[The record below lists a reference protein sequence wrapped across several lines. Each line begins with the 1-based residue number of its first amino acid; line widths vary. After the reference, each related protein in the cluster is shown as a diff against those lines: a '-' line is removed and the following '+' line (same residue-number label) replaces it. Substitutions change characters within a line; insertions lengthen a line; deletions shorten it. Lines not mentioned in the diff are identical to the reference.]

1 MNVNVCDCE
10 ILPKF
15 LALLTTHSLPLP
27 PYLPLQLKEQMA
39 KYYVDREYAECM
51 KSEIC
56 TEFPEN
62 HNAYFRQH
70 QFGFDLDTRYIT

>member
-1 MNVNVCDCE
+1 
-10 ILPKF
+10 
-15 LALLTTHSLPLP
+15 
-27 PYLPLQLKEQMA
+27 MA

-56 TEFPEN
+56 TKFPEN

-70 QFGFDLDTRYIT
+70 QFGFDLDTRYITYKKYFETILI

>member
-1 MNVNVCDCE
+1 
-10 ILPKF
+10 
-15 LALLTTHSLPLP
+15 
-27 PYLPLQLKEQMA
+27 MA

-56 TEFPEN
+56 TKFPEN

-70 QFGFDLDTRYIT
+70 QFGFDLDTRYKIYHVDEIFWNNIKLIFVRSVIFENLNWM